1 MSFPKLNSLPSAA
14 LEGRGVLNLW
24 RLRDKFLFFFVYFAA
39 KFLSQ
44 AILQNALQ
52 LSIVSSQI
60 TANDLNFCVPIKFRV
75 PNIAILCLLIL
86 PTCAY

>member
-1 MSFPKLNSLPSAA
+1 MEWN
-14 LEGRGVLNLW
+14 GRLFFHIPLW
-24 RLRDKFLFFFVYFAA
+24 RLRDKFLFFSVYFAA
-39 KFLSQ
+39 KFPSQ

-52 LSIVSSQI
+52 LSIVSGQI
-60 TANDLNFCVPIKFRV
+60 IANKLTFCVSIILPV